1 MLEMIL
7 TIHGKVQGVGF
18 RYSVIDNIES
28 EQIIVRG
35 YICNKPNGTVEILA
49 QGDIENLKDLR
60 RIAVAGSDRSSI
72 RDVEE
77 VIQEID
83 EYTYDSFNIAY

>member
-35 YICNKPNGTVEILA
+35 YICNKPNGTVEIVA
-49 QGDIENLKDLR
+49 QGDIESLKDLR
-60 RIAVAGSDRSSI
+60 RIAVAGSDNSSI

-83 EYTYDSFNIAY
+83 EYTYDSFNISY